1 MSRRAAAAG
10 RAGQAGLARRLAAAA
25 LLAAATAGRAAAG
38 DLSPSLDLGAGA
50 KIDVAPYGIENVTA
64 LATAAPWLGLGA
76 RLSAG
81 LVLAASAGPA
91 KTDAEA
97 ALCLRVRVFEG
108 LSLLAGGGLI
118 AARGDGPA
126 LAPIVLGALR
136 LGRGRLGLEA
146 CAEVHFK
153 PADTDKML
161 WIAALWTLGPG
172 APADRAGF

>member
-1 MSRRAAAAG
+1 M
-10 RAGQAGLARRLAAAA
+10 RRLAAAA
-25 LLAAATAGRAAAG
+25 LLAAAAAGRAAAG
-38 DLSPSLDLGAGA
+38 ELPLSLDLGAGA
-50 KIDVAPYGIENVTA
+50 KIDVAPYGVENVTA
-64 LATAAPWLGLGA
+64 LATAAPWVGIGA
-76 RLSAG
+76 RLAAG

-91 KTDAEA
+91 KADAEA
-97 ALCLRVRVFEG
+97 SLCLRVRAGEG
-108 LSLLAGGGLI
+108 FHLLAGGGLV

-153 PADTDKML
+153 PNDTDKML

-172 APADRAGF
+172 APAGSAAF